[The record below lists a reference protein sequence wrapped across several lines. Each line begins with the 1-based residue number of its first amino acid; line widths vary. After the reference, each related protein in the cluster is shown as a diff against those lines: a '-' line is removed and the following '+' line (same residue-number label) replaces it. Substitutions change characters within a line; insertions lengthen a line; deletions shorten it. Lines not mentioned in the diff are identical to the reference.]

1 MGPVATAR
9 SYSKRKTSYQK
20 KWTLILHGASSHAA
34 SRLKISTLFICA
46 QMYSHQ
52 ATFIADLIFQKLK
65 PKASAQHF
73 LKNIATM

>member
-1 MGPVATAR
+1 
-9 SYSKRKTSYQK
+9 
-20 KWTLILHGASSHAA
+20 
-34 SRLKISTLFICA
+34 
-46 QMYSHQ
+46 MYSHQ